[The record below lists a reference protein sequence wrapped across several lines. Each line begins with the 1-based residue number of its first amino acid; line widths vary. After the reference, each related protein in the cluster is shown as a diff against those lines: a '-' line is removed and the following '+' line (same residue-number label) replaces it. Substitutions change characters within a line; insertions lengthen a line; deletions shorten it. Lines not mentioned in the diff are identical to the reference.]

1 MSQLCASDEQNT
13 GTGNISIKQ
22 QDLESHLHCFYL
34 DLSTLKQERTKKKKK
49 IQNVRAE
56 SNPTDSIIRFSH
68 LRDGQTKAQDQIMS
82 YRKSQE

>member
-34 DLSTLKQERTKKKKK
+34 DLSTLKQERTKKKKDTE
-49 IQNVRAE
+49 R
-56 SNPTDSIIRFSH
+56 
-68 LRDGQTKAQDQIMS
+68 
-82 YRKSQE
+82 